1 MSSTSEGFIRTV
13 TGDVRPKALGHT
25 QCHEHIWLRKGPSF
39 LVNPALC
46 MEDHDRSL
54 AELKTYRE
62 AGGGTIVDAQPGGFG
77 RDSAMLR
84 QLSEESGV
92 LIVSVTGFHK
102 LCFLE
107 PEDPLLLLDEDALTE
122 RFVRDVTDSPV
133 PAGLIKGALVP
144 GWENDRSC
152 RRLFMAAARAAAK
165 TGAPV
170 MIHTE
175 KGADVLPLMDFFGR
189 YQVAPER
196 MILCHLDRTWPD
208 AAYHMKV
215 LSAGCTLCYDSI
227 RREKYISEEEE
238 LSLLRAVCG
247 AGFSDRVVLSLDTTN
262 LRLRSY
268 FSPDMGLDY
277 ILTVFREKLKRSGFS
292 EREIR
297 RMTAE
302 NAANVLQI
310 QVRR

>member
-1 MSSTSEGFIRTV
+1 MSSNSEAVVRTV
-13 TGDVRPKALGHT
+13 AGDVRPKALGHT

-39 LVNPALC
+39 RVNPALC

-62 AGGGTIVDAQPGGFG
+62 AGGGTIVDAQPVGFG
-77 RDSAMLR
+77 RDAAMLR

-107 PEDPLLLLDEDALTE
+107 PEDPLPLLSEGALTE
-122 RFVRDVTDSPV
+122 RFVRDVTDAPV
-133 PAGLIKGALVP
+133 PAGLIKGAYVP
-144 GWENDRSC
+144 GWENDRTY
-152 RRLFMAAARAAAK
+152 RRLFTAAAK
-165 TGAPV
+165 AAAETGAPV

-175 KGADVLPLMDFFGR
+175 KDADVLPLLDYFGGFG
-189 YQVAPER
+189 VGPER
-196 MILCHLDRTWPD
+196 MILCHLDRTRPEAD
-208 AAYHMKV
+208 YHLKV
-215 LSAGCTLCYDSI
+215 LAAGCTLCYDSI

-238 LSLLRAVCG
+238 LSLLKAVCG
-247 AGFSDRVVLSLDTTN
+247 EGFSERVVLSLDTTN
-262 LRLRSY
+262 RRLRSY
-268 FSPDMGLDY
+268 GSPDMGLDY
-277 ILTVFREKLKRSGFS
+277 ILTEYIDKLRQNGFS
-292 EREIR
+292 EEEIR

-302 NAANVLQI
+302 NAAEALRI